1 MEEIWCGV
9 SVRSIDGN
17 FIRAETR
24 DLLFAAVEDYLA
36 RSSLRP
42 GATGRRAMSGGSRRS
57 GWGCGNRMVIACY
70 SLHGL
75 HGHVEEMGGDGD
87 VTRGEDGPGAV

>member
-1 MEEIWCGV
+1 MCDLLTGT
-9 SVRSIDGN
+9 

-36 RSSLRP
+36 RSSSRP

-75 HGHVEEMGGDGD
+75 HGHVEEMGAMAASPEARTD
-87 VTRGEDGPGAV
+87 RARSRS